1 MLNKALRLLRIY
13 HDISQVKLAEELEI
27 SKSHLSEIE
36 SGKKQPTLSLLERYS
51 TFFDVPMSSILF
63 FSENLESDK
72 STEKLKKIVSSK
84 VLKLLDF
91 IAERSGAENNNV
103 SSEI

>member
-1 MLNKALRLLRIY
+1 MLNKALRLLRVY
-13 HDISQVKLAEELEI
+13 HDMPQVKLAEELEI

-36 SGKKQPTLSLLERYS
+36 SGKKKPTLSLLERYS

-63 FSENLESDK
+63 FSENLESDN

-91 IAERSGAENNNV
+91 IAERSGAEKNNV
-103 SSEI
+103 NPEI